1 MTNEEKAEQ
10 FDLVMDGLLDAVVQF
25 EGKASAG
32 VVAYG
37 LLTLG
42 CQLAHDY
49 CPEGQDWQDLVN
61 VVVSQTRRSPDVC
74 LDGLEPGDDDEEE
87 ELRYSRH

>member
-1 MTNEEKAEQ
+1 MMSTKEKARQ
-10 FDLVMDGLLDAVVQF
+10 FDLVMDGLLDSVAKF

-49 CPEGQDWQDLVN
+49 CPADQDWKDLVTIAVAHTTN
-61 VVVSQTRRSPDVC
+61 DQAP
-74 LDGLEPGDDDEEE
+74 EDE
-87 ELRYSRH
+87 S